1 MIIIDLMVKF
11 FLIGSSGYIAK
22 KHIECIYK
30 SNGEL
35 ITACDI
41 KTDGFLDRYF
51 PDANFTLNTKKFFID
66 IKKEEGNKKLVIC
79 TPNYLHFQHIIYGLK
94 AGCDVLCEK
103 PPVLKLKDL
112 NKIKTAEKKYNK
124 KCFFVLQLRHDK
136 NILKLKKEII
146 KKDDIKKISV
156 DYITHRGKWY
166 NKSWKGDPKKSGG
179 LVYNIGIHLFDF
191 LYFLFGEF
199 KNIKKNKVKKDYVNM
214 DVFIKNIKVN
224 IILSTNKKYLP
235 KKLINK
241 KIYQFRKIKIDNKV
255 LEFSK
260 NFNNLHKK
268 VYEDFMKNKG
278 FDTTHIIYIIKTLNN
293 YFKI

>member
-1 MIIIDLMVKF
+1 
-11 FLIGSSGYIAK
+11 
-22 KHIECIYK
+22 
-30 SNGEL
+30 
-35 ITACDI
+35 
-41 KTDGFLDRYF
+41 
-51 PDANFTLNTKKFFID
+51 
-66 IKKEEGNKKLVIC
+66 
-79 TPNYLHFQHIIYGLK
+79 
-94 AGCDVLCEK
+94 
-103 PPVLKLKDL
+103 
-112 NKIKTAEKKYNK
+112 
-124 KCFFVLQLRHDK
+124 
-136 NILKLKKEII
+136 
-146 KKDDIKKISV
+146 
-156 DYITHRGKWY
+156 
-166 NKSWKGDPKKSGG
+166 
-179 LVYNIGIHLFDF
+179 
-191 LYFLFGEF
+191 
-199 KNIKKNKVKKDYVNM
+199 M